1 MSAALW
7 LRFALIRK
15 FSVSRDNAPPFNHD
29 FAATG
34 VPGPKAAAS
43 GPGAGRTWVQGSR
56 SVGSGLGEPS
66 ACSQV
71 HLRSIGQMSA
81 GEKGRGREASAPE
94 TTGRPK
100 ATTHLPEPNARPG
113 WPAKAPAQADPTSEI
128 GGDAQGEPRSP
139 ATSQGPGQHS
149 GHKQQCCQGA
159 LSVTMRT
166 RAFRER
172 FPRPGAGPRA

>member
-1 MSAALW
+1 MSAALR

-71 HLRSIGQMSA
+71 HLCSIGQMSA
-81 GEKGRGREASAPE
+81 GEKGRGREAAAQE
-94 TTGRPK
+94 TTGRRER
-100 ATTHLPEPNARPG
+100 T
-113 WPAKAPAQADPTSEI
+113 
-128 GGDAQGEPRSP
+128 QGHRSP
-139 ATSQGPGQHS
+139 AGAQRPARLARKGTCTSRSHFGNRRRCS
-149 GHKQQCCQGA
+149 
-159 LSVTMRT
+159 R
-166 RAFRER
+166 RASK
-172 FPRPGAGPRA
+172 PSDQPRAWTTFRT

>member
-1 MSAALW
+1 MGCLSAALW

-81 GEKGRGREASAPE
+81 GEKGRGREAAAPE
-94 TTGRPK
+94 MTGRRER
-100 ATTHLPEPNARPG
+100 T
-113 WPAKAPAQADPTSEI
+113 
-128 GGDAQGEPRSP
+128 QGHRSP
-139 ATSQGPGQHS
+139 AGAQRPARLARKGTCTSRSHFGNQRRCS
-149 GHKQQCCQGA
+149 
-159 LSVTMRT
+159 R
-166 RAFRER
+166 RASK
-172 FPRPGAGPRA
+172 PSDQPRAWTTLRT

>member
-71 HLRSIGQMSA
+71 HLCSIGQMSA
-81 GEKGRGREASAPE
+81 GEKGRGREAAAPE
-94 TTGRPK
+94 TTGRRER
-100 ATTHLPEPNARPG
+100 T
-113 WPAKAPAQADPTSEI
+113 
-128 GGDAQGEPRSP
+128 QGHRSP
-139 ATSQGPGQHS
+139 AGAQRPGPAGPQGHL
-149 GHKQQCCQGA
+149 HKQIPLRKSAAMLKASLEAQRPAKGLDNVPDINSSVVRVPCQ
-159 LSVTMRT
+159 SR
-166 RAFRER
+166 
-172 FPRPGAGPRA
+172 

>member
-1 MSAALW
+1 MGCLSAALR

-71 HLRSIGQMSA
+71 HLCSIGQMSA
-81 GEKGRGREASAPE
+81 GEKGRGREAAAPE
-94 TTGRPK
+94 TAGRPK
-100 ATTHLPEPNARPG
+100 ATAHLPEPNGPARLARKG
-113 WPAKAPAQADPTSEI
+113 TCTS
-128 GGDAQGEPRSP
+128 RSHFGNQRRC
-139 ATSQGPGQHS
+139 S
-149 GHKQQCCQGA
+149 
-159 LSVTMRT
+159 R
-166 RAFRER
+166 RASK
-172 FPRPGAGPRA
+172 PSDQPRAWTTLRT

>member
-1 MSAALW
+1 MGCLSAALR

-81 GEKGRGREASAPE
+81 GEKGRGREAAAPE

-100 ATTHLPEPNARPG
+100 ATAHLPEPNARLARKG
-113 WPAKAPAQADPTSEI
+113 TCTS
-128 GGDAQGEPRSP
+128 RSHF
-139 ATSQGPGQHS
+139 GN
-149 GHKQQCCQGA
+149 QQRC
-159 LSVTMRT
+159 SR
-166 RAFRER
+166 RASK
-172 FPRPGAGPRA
+172 PSDQPRAWTTLRT

>member
-1 MSAALW
+1 MGCLSAALR

-81 GEKGRGREASAPE
+81 GEKGRGREAAAPE
-94 TTGRPK
+94 MTGRRERTQGHRSS
-100 ATTHLPEPNARPG
+100 AGAQRPG
-113 WPAKAPAQADPTSEI
+113 PAGPQGHLHKQIPLRKSAAMLKASLEAQRPAKGLDNVPDINSSVVRVP
-128 GGDAQGEPRSP
+128 
-139 ATSQGPGQHS
+139 
-149 GHKQQCCQGA
+149 CQ
-159 LSVTMRT
+159 SR
-166 RAFRER
+166 
-172 FPRPGAGPRA
+172 